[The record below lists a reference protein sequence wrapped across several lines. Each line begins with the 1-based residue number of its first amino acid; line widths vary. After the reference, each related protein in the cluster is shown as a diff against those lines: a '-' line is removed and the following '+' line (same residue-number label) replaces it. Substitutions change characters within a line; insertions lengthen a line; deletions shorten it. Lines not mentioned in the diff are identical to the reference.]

1 MLLRYTKHYMKHPII
16 LGALLLTLPL
26 SAYAQDAQ
34 TMLQNITDFIDGTVI
49 PFLFGITFLFFV
61 VNVVRFFV
69 FQGTNEDGK
78 ENARNL
84 LTYSVLA
91 FVFIVI
97 FWGMINLLSA
107 SVGLEGD
114 TQPDS
119 DYVDLHDG
127 GGYAPSY
134 CPPGQAGAC

>member
-1 MLLRYTKHYMKHPII
+1 MKHPII
-16 LGALLLTLPL
+16 LGALTLTLPL
-26 SAYAQDAQ
+26 SAHAQDAQ
-34 TMLQNITDFIDGTVI
+34 TMLQNLTGFIDGTVI

-97 FWGMINLLSA
+97 FWGMINLLA
-107 SVGLEGD
+107 GSVGLEGD

-119 DYVDLHDG
+119 DYVDLHNG
-127 GGYAPSY
+127 GGYAPPY